1 MLRLLLVLLLLP
13 TLAIAQ
19 EFPSGADYPR
29 VNGSTSTSLLGY
41 LLTGRALDFDVQLRR
56 MPWMTGQ
63 SYGRIELTLP
73 LSYEPAQ
80 LSRWRVTSA
89 RNEHSGTHKAF
100 LALAQNKTDVILV
113 ARPPS
118 KSELAALPQG
128 TSFDVRPFALDA
140 FVFLANVKNP
150 VKGLSSAQLKKI
162 YTAKTRL
169 WREVGGEDLPIMALS
184 RPRDS
189 GSEELMDSL
198 LLKGEKMGQFPPQN
212 RLSEMGETIER
223 VALNRN
229 AIGYSVF
236 YFERFMM
243 PDARNKLLAV
253 DGIAPTPASIASKTY
268 PFTAPVFCVTRA
280 GIQANSKAARLR
292 DWLLSKEGQ
301 KLVAQSGYV
310 PLADG
315 S

>member
-1 MLRLLLVLLLLP
+1 
-13 TLAIAQ
+13 
-19 EFPSGADYPR
+19 
-29 VNGSTSTSLLGY
+29 
-41 LLTGRALDFDVQLRR
+41 
-56 MPWMTGQ
+56 MTGQ
-63 SYGRIELTLP
+63 SFGRIEATLP
-73 LSYEPAQ
+73 LSLEPGQ
-80 LSRWRVTSA
+80 VSRWRA
-89 RNEHSGTHKAF
+89 ANERNRHTGTHQAY

-118 KSELAALPQG
+118 KSELAALAPG

-140 FVFLANVKNP
+140 FVFLANAKNP
-150 VKGLSSAQLKKI
+150 VKGLSQTQLKKI

-169 WREVGGEDLPIMALS
+169 WRDVGGEDLPIMALS

-189 GSEELMDSL
+189 GSEELMDAL

-229 AIGYSVF
+229 ALGYSVF

-243 PDARNKLLAV
+243 PDARNKVLAINGV
-253 DGIAPTPASIASKTY
+253 LPTPASIASKSY
-268 PFTAPVFCVTRA
+268 PFTAPVFCVTRT
-280 GIQANSKAARLR
+280 GIAPTSKAARLR
-292 DWLLSKEGQ
+292 DWLLSTQGQ

-310 PLADG
+310 PL
-315 S
+315 SPNN